1 MDQHVGQ
8 AGPDQHTGRDQHAG
22 HGGHGGHGDHAAQFR
37 DRFWVSLALT
47 VPVVAYSEMVQEWLG
62 FTPPRFPGSAWV
74 APVLGTVVFLYG
86 GWPFLQGGLAEARD
100 RRPGMMLLISLAIL
114 VGFGASAAS
123 ALGLFD
129 LEFWWEL
136 ALLVVIMLLGHWL
149 EMRPLGQ
156 ASGALD
162 ALAAL
167 LPDEAERVSGDRVE
181 TVPVADLAV
190 GDVVLVRPGE
200 RVPADGTILEGEAE
214 LDESMITGESRP
226 VARGP
231 GDRVV
236 AGTVVTD
243 SALRVR
249 VDAVG
254 EQTALAGI
262 RRLVEQAQASGS
274 RAQALAD
281 RAAGLLFWFA
291 LGAGLVTVVVWP
303 ALGEPDQAVERTV
316 TVLVIACPHA
326 LGLAIPL
333 VSPSRPGW
341 RPAAASWSKTAWP
354 WSGCGPSTPSCS
366 TRPAP

>member
-1 MDQHVGQ
+1 M
-8 AGPDQHTGRDQHAG
+8 
-22 HGGHGGHGDHAAQFR
+22 
-37 DRFWVSLALT
+37 
-47 VPVVAYSEMVQEWLG
+47 
-62 FTPPRFPGSAWV
+62 
-74 APVLGTVVFLYG
+74 LGTVVFLYG
-86 GWPFLQGGLAEARD
+86 GWPFLQGGLAEARA
-100 RRPGMMLLISLAIL
+100 RQPGMMLLISLAIL
-114 VGFGASAAS
+114 VGFAASAAS

-136 ALLVVIMLLGHWL
+136 ALLIVIMLLGHWL
-149 EMRPLGQ
+149 EMRALGQ

-167 LPDEAERVSGDRVE
+167 LPDQADRVAGDRVE

-190 GDVVLVRPGE
+190 GDLVLVRPGG
-200 RVPADGTILEGEAE
+200 RVPADGVVTDGEAE

-243 SALRVR
+243 TAVRVR

-254 EQTALAGI
+254 EGTALAGI

-281 RAAGLLFWFA
+281 RAAAWLFWFA
-291 LGAGLVTVVVWP
+291 LGAGWSPPSSGWP
-303 ALGEPDQAVERTV
+303 WTSPTRRSSG
-316 TVLVIACPHA
+316 
-326 LGLAIPL
+326 
-333 VSPSRPGW
+333 PSR
-341 RPAAASWSKTAWP
+341 SW
-354 WSGCGPSTPSCS
+354 
-366 TRPAP
+366 